1 MALSKAADM
10 ARSNASLLE
19 EIKSELDEQYKA
31 LQIEFETGVNDL
43 ALENQETAIKVQVF
57 SIACLIIVGVLTWFI
72 VTGIRNDLAKI
83 IGKMQDI
90 SSGQGDLT
98 ARLEHNKND
107 ELKALVDHFNQFVE
121 TLHANIS
128 SVVENIVSLKAISQE
143 LTHTNSATQSLSQEQ
158 LHSVEE
164 VASAVSQMSEVAI
177 DIAGNATDTAGAVG
191 NALKSS
197 KQGSD
202 FVQETIVAIN
212 NLVTDVKSA
221 ADVVSDLNNSTK
233 NAESILDAI
242 NSIAEQTNLL
252 ALNAAIEAARAG
264 EQGRGFAVVAD
275 EVRTLASRTQTST
288 QEIKRVLELLQ
299 SQTNV
304 AMEIISTSVVNAEQC
319 TARSNDAEASLSQ
332 VIDNVSDVE
341 QRNELIAAATEQ
353 QGQTTQQIE
362 NHLLQ
367 IRDMSH
373 KTAESIGSVNQ
384 VAQEIERIEVN
395 LASVTAQFKISSKV
409 NLVIS

>member
-1 MALSKAADM
+1 M